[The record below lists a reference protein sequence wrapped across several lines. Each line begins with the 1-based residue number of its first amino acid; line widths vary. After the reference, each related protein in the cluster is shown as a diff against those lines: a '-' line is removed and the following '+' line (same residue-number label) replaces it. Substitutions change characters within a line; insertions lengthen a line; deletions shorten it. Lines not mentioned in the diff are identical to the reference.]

1 VTVFDRRPALRWLV
15 PITAGAVIVAGAALG
30 ASGATADSGLPA
42 RSAADLLAA
51 LQEPTTESLSGTVVV
66 TTDLGIPQ
74 LPGMAAGTGPASL
87 VSGSHTLRV
96 WADGPT
102 RSRVA
107 ILGDAE
113 EYVLVRDGDTAWAW
127 SSADQ
132 TAVRLNV
139 PAKATDPAAT
149 VPSDLP
155 TTPQEAADAVL
166 RAIDPSTEVTTTGV
180 GSVAGRSV
188 YELVLTP
195 RQGDTRVARVTV
207 AVDAETN
214 VPLRV
219 QVFSTQ
225 IGEPAIEVGFT
236 SVDFATPDA
245 SLFAFTPPAGTEV
258 AEKPS
263 ADDAGTSAR
272 PPVDEPTV
280 VGEGWAQVVIATLPA
295 DAADAAGEAGTMPAG
310 MSDVGAA
317 LGALPSVTGPWGTG
331 RVLDGTLVSALLTD
345 DGRIAIGAVSPQA
358 LADALA
364 GS

>member
-1 VTVFDRRPALRWLV
+1 MTVFDRRPALRWLV
-15 PITAGAVIVAGAALG
+15 PVTAGAVIVAGAALG

-42 RSAADLLAA
+42 RTASELLVA
-51 LQEPTTESLSGTVVV
+51 LQEPTTEALSGTVAVR
-66 TTDLGIPQ
+66 TDLGIPE
-74 LPGMAAGTGPASL
+74 LPGMAAGTGPTAL

-96 WADGPT
+96 WTDGPT

-132 TAVRLNV
+132 TAVRMDV
-139 PAKATDPAAT
+139 PATEATSDRPAGSLPAG
-149 VPSDLP
+149 LP
-155 TTPQEAADAVL
+155 TTPQEAAEFAL
-166 RAIDPSTEVTTTGV
+166 AALNPSTEVTTTGA
-180 GSVAGRSV
+180 GSVAGRPV

-195 RQGDTRVARVTV
+195 REGDTRVARVTL
-207 AVDAETN
+207 AVDAETS

-245 SLFAFTPPAGTEV
+245 SLFTFTPPPGTDV
-258 AEKPS
+258 TEKPS
-263 ADDAGTSAR
+263 TDGPAAAGTR
-272 PPVDEPTV
+272 PDLAEPTV
-280 VGEGWAQVVIATLPA
+280 VGEGWSQVVVATLPT
-295 DAADAAGEAGTMPAG
+295 DDGAAAAAS
-310 MSDVGAA
+310 MSDVLSA
-317 LGALPSVTGPWGTG
+317 LQALPTVTGPWGSG
-331 RVLDGTLVSALLTD
+331 RVLDGTLVSAIITD
-345 DGRIAIGAVSPQA
+345 DGRVALGAVSPQA